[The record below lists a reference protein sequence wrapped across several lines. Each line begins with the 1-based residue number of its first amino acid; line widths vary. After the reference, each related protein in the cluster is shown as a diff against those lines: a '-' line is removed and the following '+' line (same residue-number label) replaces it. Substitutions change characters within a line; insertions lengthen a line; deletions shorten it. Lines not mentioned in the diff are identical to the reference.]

1 MANLKDLGMV
11 IGQSAKAATVEN
23 DFNSFINSFISSS
36 KTQGLISDK
45 MIVMTD
51 KNPITYI
58 ESLMSSVLEKEMN
71 KE

>member
-1 MANLKDLGMV
+1 MV
-11 IGQSAKAATVEN
+11 ISRSAKVVTVEN
-23 DFNSFINSFISSS
+23 DFKSFVSSL
-36 KTQGLISDK
+36 KAQGLISDK

-51 KNPITYI
+51 KNPMTHI